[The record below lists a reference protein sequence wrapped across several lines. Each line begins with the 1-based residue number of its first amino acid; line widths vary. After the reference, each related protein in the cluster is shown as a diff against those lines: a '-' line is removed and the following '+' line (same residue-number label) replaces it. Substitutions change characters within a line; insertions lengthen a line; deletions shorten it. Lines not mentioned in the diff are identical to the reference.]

1 MAKKETIII
10 ELDFDTSDLTKEA
23 AKTNKVIAE
32 LNATQRQLKKNGEEG
47 SIQFQKNSEALR
59 ENKKELRETNKTI
72 DQLNTANKSTAGSN
86 EQLRA
91 QLSILTKEYNGLSNA
106 ERENGARGKEL
117 NAQINQTTSTLKEN
131 EEGIGDNRRSVG
143 DYGKALSGTPFGSF
157 VGGIKSIGAA
167 LIANPIGIVILAIV
181 GAFKLLKE
189 AFASTEAG
197 QNKLAKVTAVVSTIF
212 SKLFDVLEPL
222 ASFVFDTLG
231 AAFSFIVGEVE
242 KAAQAIEAGLE
253 FFGFGEAAE
262 GLKGYRDEL
271 EQTAKAAELVADAR
285 AKTDKLDRELIVE
298 TAKVNAQASEA
309 RIKALETENLSAEE
323 RKRLLDESAEAID
336 NLAAKEEQSA
346 SLKLKALQLEN
357 SLTNSNK
364 DALDAQAEAEAEL
377 FNIQKKRADSQKSL
391 ARDQLKVENEIKKAQ
406 ADRVKANQ
414 EAIKKEIDSQ
424 KIQLQIFIESQGVR
438 AKTLEEQLKI
448 SESVAAK
455 ELDILQKELD
465 AKLISQEQFELAKLQ
480 IQNEQLLQQSE
491 AVVENAQRELDIFNE
506 ANASKLEANQILNDE
521 LFLQEQERL
530 NKNLEAELEF
540 QALRL
545 EQGVINEQEFNEA
558 INQVNEE
565 NFQAN
570 KDLETEREEAEKEKQ
585 IADAE
590 LQREIDD
597 LTRESVFEQ
606 RQVDLDRQKEQEL
619 LNAET
624 TGADKSK
631 IEEKFAIFNKNLEKD
646 LRKSQV
652 NEALGAFDAIAGLA
666 AGNAEAAKAI
676 AIAQSIING
685 FQGVTATLAAVSTI
699 PEPAGSILKGI
710 TAAGIGASALINVN
724 KIRSTPV
731 PKKKAAKGG
740 VFGGKPHSEGG
751 TKGYFDD
758 GTQIEVER
766 GELFAVV
773 NKNSTGMINDLSN
786 LNVAGGGVS
795 FGRGGT
801 KSFLQ
806 DGGIGI
812 DNVGGNIDSEIES
825 SLQIVAAVESL
836 PAPVVVVQD
845 INDVQGDTAA
855 VVDRANL

>member
-72 DQLNTANKSTAGSN
+72 DQLNVANKSTAGSN

-91 QLSILTKEYNGLSNA
+91 QLSVLTKEYNGLSEA
-106 ERENGARGKEL
+106 ERENGSRGKEL
-117 NAQINQTTSTLKEN
+117 NSQINQTTETLKEN

-167 LIANPIGIVILAIV
+167 FIANPIGIVILAIV

-189 AFASTEAG
+189 AFTSTEAG
-197 QNKLAKVTAVVSTIF
+197 QNKLAKVTAVVSTVF

-262 GLKGYRDEL
+262 GLKGYRSEL

-391 ARDQLKVENEIKKAQ
+391 ARDQLKVENEIKKSQ

-414 EAIKKEIDSQ
+414 DAVKKEIDSQ

-438 AKTLEEQLKI
+438 AKTLEENLKI
-448 SESVAAK
+448 SENVAAK
-455 ELDILQKELD
+455 ELEILQKELD

-480 IQNEQLLQQSE
+480 IQNEQLLKQSE
-491 AVVENAQRELDIFNE
+491 AVVENAQRELDLFNE
-506 ANASKLEANQILNDE
+506 ANASKLEANQMLNDE
-521 LFLQEQERL
+521 LFIQEQERL

-545 EQGVINEQEFNEA
+545 EQGVINEQEYNDA

-570 KDLETEREEAEKEKQ
+570 KDLESEREEALKEKQ

-619 LNAET
+619 ANAES

-740 VFGGKPHSEGG
+740 VFGGKPHSQGG

-812 DNVGGNIDSEIES
+812 DNVGGNISSEIES